1 MLREQALLCLHTVT
15 PICPSLNDKAGPFT
29 HLVLHQVIP
38 CASFIPGSV
47 LGARAGR
54 EWGVK
59 ASPPLASSWFHFSFK
74 LQKKPICSIE
84 VLMGD

>member
-1 MLREQALLCLHTVT
+1 MFHEQALLCLGTLT
-15 PICPSLNDKAGPFT
+15 PICPSLSDKAVPFT
-29 HLVLHQVIP
+29 HLVLHQVLP
-38 CASFIPGSV
+38 CASFIPDYV

-59 ASPPLASSWFHFSFK
+59 VSPPLASSWFHFSFQ
-74 LQKKPICSIE
+74 LQKKPVCSIE